1 MARERYLLHAGE
13 EEINRAGA
21 EITLKTK
28 KDKWNNF
35 WFYHKTH
42 VIVAAIA
49 ALFVAYMVYD
59 MVTKVHP
66 DYNVAILTSKT
77 IPSDLS
83 DQLGDEIEKYG
94 EDLNGDGEVVVQM
107 NVFEIAQGEAAN
119 TMDPNMQMAGIVKF
133 QGDVQTGDSY
143 IYLTDDDSFV
153 AYGTEEGMFTYLDGS
168 QPEEGAKDYENM
180 RLPMSECQGLADT
193 EIGEIFNDYSF
204 SLRWI
209 RDGLLE
215 DNPDY
220 YVASKE
226 LYENLVAGTPTN
238 AGSEDA
244 SSSAEA
250 ASSAAE

>member
-42 VIVAAIA
+42 VIVAVIA

-180 RLPMSECQGLADT
+180 RLPMSECKGLADT
-193 EIGEIFNDYSF
+193 EIGEIFDDYSF

-209 RDGLLE
+209 RDDLLE

-238 AGSEDA
+238 AGG
-244 SSSAEA
+244 
-250 ASSAAE
+250 